1 MIPRRALL
9 ALPAAG
15 CATRPE
21 QDAEACPP
29 AWHPPIP
36 SPRLAAALQR
46 TGGPLIVAIGS
57 SSTAGVGASTAR
69 RSYPAA
75 LERHLRE
82 GLGRR
87 VTVLNRGVG
96 GEAADAMAGRLR
108 HDAIAEGP
116 DLVIWQVGA
125 NAALRRMTPD
135 RFRSFLHQGLERL
148 GRAGLDV
155 VLMDNQRAPRIAARP
170 GHAAY
175 DAILAEAAAAYPAV
189 ALFSR
194 GALMD
199 RWAAAGLP
207 NAALLAGDGL
217 HHNDRGYDCVARAL
231 AHALIAGLGPHS
243 PSGGSADRSAR
254 LFALH

>member
-1 MIPRRALL
+1 MIPRRALFAL
-9 ALPAAG
+9 FALPAAG
-15 CATRPE
+15 CAAAV
-21 QDAEACPP
+21 AEDGPGACPP

-46 TGGPLIVAIGS
+46 PGGPLIVAIGS
-57 SSTAGVGASTAR
+57 SSTAGVGASAPR

-96 GEAADAMAGRLR
+96 GEAADAMAGRLQR
-108 HDAIAEGP
+108 DAIAEGP

-135 RFRSFLHQGLERL
+135 RFRNALHHGL
-148 GRAGLDV
+148 GRLARASLDV
-155 VLMDNQRAPRIAARP
+155 VLMDNQRAPRIAARAS
-170 GHAAY
+170 HDAY

-231 AHALIAGLGPHS
+231 AHALIAGLGPPAH
-243 PSGGSADRSAR
+243 PAGIR
-254 LFALH
+254 